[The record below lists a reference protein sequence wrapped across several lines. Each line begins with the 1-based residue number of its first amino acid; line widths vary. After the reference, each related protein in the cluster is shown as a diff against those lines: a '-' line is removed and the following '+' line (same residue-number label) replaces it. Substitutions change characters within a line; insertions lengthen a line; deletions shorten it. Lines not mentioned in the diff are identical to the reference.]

1 MSDSARVSP
10 HTGRCRF
17 LNQETVPLTMNLQ
30 HHFLI
35 AMPALQ
41 DPIFRRAVVYI
52 CEYNEDGAMG
62 IIINKPLE
70 NLQVE
75 GILEKLKITAEAR
88 LPEIR
93 LDKPVMLGGPL
104 AEDRGFILHTPPI
117 FSSSIRISDN
127 TVITTSRDVLE
138 TLGTAEQ
145 PSEVLVALGYASWE
159 KGQLEQEI
167 LDNAWLTAPADM
179 NILFKTPIAD
189 RWRDAAKLIGIDI
202 LTMPGVAGHA

>member
-1 MSDSARVSP
+1 MTAPFFPRILGAVA
-10 HTGRCRF
+10 F
-17 LNQETVPLTMNLQ
+17 LNQETEPLTMNLQ

-41 DPIFRRAVVYI
+41 DPIFRRTVVYI

-75 GILEKLKITAEAR
+75 GILDKLKIPAEAR

-104 AEDRGFILHTPPI
+104 AEDRGFILHTPPV

-145 PSEVLVALGYASWE
+145 PSEVLVALGYSSWE

>member
-1 MSDSARVSP
+1 
-10 HTGRCRF
+10 
-17 LNQETVPLTMNLQ
+17 
-30 HHFLI
+30 
-35 AMPALQ
+35 
-41 DPIFRRAVVYI
+41 VVYI

-75 GILEKLKITAEAR
+75 GILEKLKIVPEAR
-88 LPEIR
+88 DPEIR

-104 AEDRGFILHTPPI
+104 AEDRGFILHTPPSS

-138 TLGTAEQ
+138 TLGTADQ
-145 PSEVLVALGYASWE
+145 PGRAGCAGLFLLG

-167 LDNAWLTAPADM
+167 LDNAWLTAPADQ

-189 RWRDAAKLIGIDI
+189 RWREAAKLIGIDI
-202 LTMPGVAGHA
+202 